1 MLVLRL
7 ILLSLLQLLFPVRYG
22 GAVEGAVGDAAVL
35 EGATVETWAVV
46 IVALTDN
53 LAATNDDAAMA
64 VVERGLGGLLKAK
77 SEVLVRLHCAC

>member
-7 ILLSLLQLLFPVRYG
+7 ILLSLLQLLLQVRYG

-77 SEVLVRLHCAC
+77 SEVLVRVEEG